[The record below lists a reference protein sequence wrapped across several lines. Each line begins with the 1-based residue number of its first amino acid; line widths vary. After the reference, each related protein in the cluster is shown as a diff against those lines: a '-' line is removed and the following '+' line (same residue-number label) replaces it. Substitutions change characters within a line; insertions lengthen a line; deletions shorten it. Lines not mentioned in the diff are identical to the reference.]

1 MMIYRKCEACR
12 CSLDPGEGKLCE
24 ECKEEEQEK
33 RMREKALKNM
43 ILCNDYY
50 QMSLE
55 EFINGST

>member
-1 MMIYRKCEACR
+1 MIYRKCEACR

-33 RMREKALKNM
+33 RTREKALKNM
-43 ILCNDYY
+43 ILCKDYY